1 MNLDLYA
8 KTQFSDG
15 KSQFSGEKTQLREIL
30 ETYAAEKKQKNQSV
44 SKTQEKKQEQVADKP
59 PKKKEAMSL

>member
-30 ETYAAEKKQKNQSV
+30 RRCLEYLKMVLQDS
-44 SKTQEKKQEQVADKP
+44 
-59 PKKKEAMSL
+59 